1 MPPDDESRD
10 LVPAKLQGT
19 ADRARQTDQ
28 NPRLVAAAR
37 YLRSKLPGDPELG
50 DPLSTAGDRP
60 RHVLARGLSDVAAA
74 RDSLTREVGLGAI
87 QVWQALSE
95 AQGRGRGDEEVAIL
109 FTDLVEFSAWALEA
123 GDEAAVE
130 LLRQVARAAEPPV
143 TSHGGRVVKRL
154 GDGFLAVFGDARQGV
169 EAAQEAVAAT
179 ARRGGR
185 RLPPAAAGRDCTSGR
200 PRKLGG
206 DFLGVDVNIAARVA
220 EAAAGGEVLVS
231 DTACANLDESAFR
244 LRRKRRFRAK
254 GAPRDL
260 SVYAVEPA

>member
-1 MPPDDESRD
+1 MPPEEESHD
-10 LVPAKLQGT
+10 LARGKLHGT
-19 ADRARQTDQ
+19 ADAALRTDEH
-28 NPRLVAAAR
+28 PRLVAAAR

-60 RHVLARGLSDVAAA
+60 RHVLARGLTDVAPA
-74 RDSLTREVGLGAI
+74 RDSLAREVGLGAL

-130 LLRQVARAAEPPV
+130 LLRQVALATEPAV
-143 TSHGGRVVKRL
+143 TGHGGRIVKRL
-154 GDGFLAVFGDARQGV
+154 GDGLLAVFGDARRGV
-169 EAAQEAVAAT
+169 EAAREAVEAT
-179 ARRGGR
+179 ARVEVDGHRP
-185 RLPPAAAGRDCTSGR
+185 RLRAGLHVGR
-200 PRKLGG
+200 PRQLGG

-220 EAAAGGEVLVS
+220 EAAGADEVLVS
-231 DTACANLDESAFR
+231 DTACRHLDESDFR
-244 LRRKRRFRAK
+244 LKRKRRFRAK

-260 SVYAVEPA
+260 GVYAVEPV